1 MTGERVVRRLAAI
14 LAADVVG
21 YSRLVGRDENGTV
34 IRLKAHRTERLEPT
48 LARHGGRLV
57 KLMGDGA
64 LVEFPSAVDAL
75 NAAIAFQ
82 QAVTE
87 ANRDQPEDTR
97 IVFRIGLH
105 LGDLIVEG
113 EDLYGDGV
121 NVAARLEAEAPPGG
135 IVVSRAIREAV
146 EGRLK
151 AKLHALGELAL
162 KNIERPIRAF
172 RVEWDA
178 ADWKTMEVDAP
189 KPAIPTEPTT
199 STLALPDKPS
209 IAVLPFQNM
218 SGDPE
223 QEYFCDG
230 ITEDITTALSRFSSI
245 FVIAQDSSFTYRGK
259 VIELKQ
265 LGHDLGVRYV
275 VEGSVRKALNKVRIA
290 AQLIQIDTKATL
302 WADRYDGDLNDIF
315 ALQDDISRRI
325 VGTIAPEIGLAEQTR
340 VERMPPE
347 ALHAYDLAMR
357 SAHLCRRGR
366 DSYDREL
373 VHQAKELA
381 ERAVVADSTSV
392 SAYYALAEA
401 TSELAE
407 LWNFQGDMDVLLEGA
422 AAAGEML
429 RNLDPTSYAG
439 YYQIGHAAI
448 RRRRAAEALSNLR
461 RAHELNPNDSRT
473 LQFLGWA
480 EFNVGLAETA
490 KQHVELAL
498 RLSPRDPQRY
508 LSYWVLAFAAFI
520 ADAPLEGVAWARK
533 AVEENTNFFGGYGI
547 LAACLVQAGQ
557 ADAARAAI
565 DFLLL
570 HQPEYIRSRLAGN
583 NYFGLPELGERYT
596 KALRA
601 AAGKIDD
608 ANAGPP
614 K

>member
-1 MTGERVVRRLAAI
+1 MA
-14 LAADVVG
+14 
-21 YSRLVGRDENGTV
+21 N
-34 IRLKAHRTERLEPT
+34 
-48 LARHGGRLV
+48 
-57 KLMGDGA
+57 
-64 LVEFPSAVDAL
+64 
-75 NAAIAFQ
+75 
-82 QAVTE
+82 
-87 ANRDQPEDTR
+87 ANRELPENAT

-113 EDLYGDGV
+113 DDLYGDGV
-121 NVAARLEAEAPPGG
+121 NIAARLEAEAPPGG
-135 IVVSRAIREAV
+135 IIVSRAVREAV
-146 EGRLK
+146 EGRLR
-151 AKLHALGELAL
+151 AKLHALGELTL

-172 RVEWDA
+172 RVEWDE
-178 ADWKTMEVDAP
+178 ADWQAAATSPARHSETDAP
-189 KPAIPTEPTT
+189 
-199 STLALPDKPS
+199 TLALPDEPS
-209 IAVLPFQNM
+209 IAVLPFENQ

-230 ITEDITTALSRFSSI
+230 ITRDITTALSRFSSL
-245 FVIAQDSSFTYRGK
+245 FVIAQNSSFTYRGK

-265 LGHDLGVRYV
+265 VGRDLGVRYV
-275 VEGSVRKALNKVRIA
+275 VEGSVRKALNKVRIT
-290 AQLIQIDTKATL
+290 AQLIQIDTGATL

-325 VGTIAPEIGLAEQTR
+325 VGTIAPEIGLAELSR
-340 VERMPPE
+340 VGKMAPE
-347 ALHAYDLAMR
+347 SLHAYDLAIQ
-357 SAHLCRRGR
+357 STHLCWRGK

-373 VHQAKELA
+373 VQLAKELA

-392 SAYYALAEA
+392 SAYRALGEA

-407 LWNFQGDMDVLLEGA
+407 MWNFQGDMDVLLEGA
-422 AAAGEML
+422 AAAGEMI
-429 RNLDPTSYAG
+429 RNLDPTNYAG
-439 YYQIGHAAI
+439 YFQIGHAAI

-473 LQFLGWA
+473 LRFLGWA

-490 KQHVELAL
+490 KQHAELAL
-498 RLSPRDPQRY
+498 RFSPRDPQRH
-508 LSYWVLAFAAFI
+508 LSYWVLAFAAFL

-533 AVEENTNFFGGYGI
+533 AVEENTNFFHGYGI

-583 NYFGLPELGERYT
+583 NYFGLPELGERFT

-601 AAGKIDD
+601 AAGPIDD
-608 ANAGPP
+608 ANASPP